1 MPPPLGQP
9 MTITEE
15 KTLSTAVVPVTG
27 TLAVTDKNAY
37 VRVDGYTPGP
47 DDVQVPLALVRRHG
61 LRSGDRVTG
70 TARPQGRG
78 GSTERGGSQ
87 GRGGKNVLATVDG
100 PPRRDRPDFARL
112 TPVHPHR
119 RLHLGQGRTGR
130 IIDLVA
136 PVGKGQR
143 GLIVAPPKAGKT
155 IILQEIAQAI
165 TANHPECHLILLLVD
180 ERPEEVSDLRRRLPG
195 AELAASTF
203 DRPPA
208 EHVAVAELAVERAK
222 RLAEQGRDVVI
233 LLDSL
238 TRLGRAHNLLAPSS
252 SRILAG
258 GVATTALYPPKRFF
272 GAARQLAE
280 GGSLTILATALV
292 ETGSRM
298 DEVFFEEFKG
308 TGNMELRL
316 SRRLADQRLFPAIDL
331 AASGTRRE
339 DLLLSPVEHDL
350 TGRLRR
356 VLHALDDRQAL
367 ELLRDKIQQTPSNA
381 AFLAQIAQ
389 QTP

>member
-1 MPPPLGQP
+1 
-9 MTITEE
+9 MTMIEE
-15 KTLSTAVVPVTG
+15 KTVQTAVIPVTG
-27 TLAVTDKNAY
+27 VLAVTDKNAH

-47 DDVQVPLALVRRHG
+47 DDVQVPLALVRRLG
-61 LRSGDRVTG
+61 LRPGDRVIG
-70 TARPQGRG
+70 TAKPQGRG
-78 GSTERGGSQ
+78 GRA
-87 GRGGKNVLATVDG
+87 VLATVEN

-112 TPVHPHR
+112 TPVHPSR
-119 RLHLGQGRTGR
+119 RLNLGTGRTGR
-130 IIDLVA
+130 IIDLIA

-155 IILQEIAQAI
+155 IVLQELAQAI
-165 TANHPECHLILLLVD
+165 TAHHPEVHLILLLVD
-180 ERPEEVSDLRRRLPG
+180 ERPEEVSDLRRKVPG
-195 AELAASTF
+195 AELAFSTF

-208 EHVAVAELAVERAK
+208 EHVAVADLAVERAK
-222 RLAEQGRDVVI
+222 RLAEQGHDVVI

-238 TRLGRAHNLLAPSS
+238 TRLGRAHNLLAPSG

-272 GAARQLAE
+272 GAARALEE

-292 ETGSRM
+292 ETGSRL

-316 SRRLADQRLFPAIDL
+316 SRRLAEQRLFPAIDL

-339 DLLLSPVEHDL
+339 ELLLSPTELDL
-350 TGRLRR
+350 THRLRR
-356 VLHALDDRQAL
+356 VLDALDDRQAL
-367 ELLRDKIQQTPSNA
+367 QLLLDQLKETSSNA
-381 AFLAQIAQ
+381 EFLARVAH
-389 QTP
+389 QTAR

>member
-1 MPPPLGQP
+1 M
-9 MTITEE
+9 TEE
-15 KTLSTAVVPVTG
+15 KTLQTALLPVTG
-27 TLAVTDKNAY
+27 ILAVSGDNAY

-47 DDVQVPLALVRRHG
+47 NDVQVPLALVRRLA
-61 LRSGDRVTG
+61 LRPGDRVTG
-70 TARPQGRG
+70 TAKPQGRG
-78 GSTERGGSQ
+78 G
-87 GRGGKNVLATVDG
+87 KAVLATVDS
-100 PPRRDRPDFARL
+100 PPRRGRRDFSRL
-112 TPVHPHR
+112 TPVHPAE
-119 RLHLGQGRTGR
+119 RLRLGPGRTGR

-136 PVGKGQR
+136 PIGKGQR

-155 IILQEIAQAI
+155 IILQELAQAI
-165 TANHPECHLILLLVD
+165 TLNHPECHLILLLVD
-180 ERPEEVSDLRRRLPG
+180 ERPEEVSDLRRKVPG

-233 LLDSL
+233 LMDSL
-238 TRLGRAHNLLAPSS
+238 TRLGRAYNLAAPSS

-258 GVATTALYPPKRFF
+258 GVAAGALYPPKRFF
-272 GAARQLAE
+272 GSARALEE
-280 GGSLTILATALV
+280 GGSLTILSTALV

-316 SRRLADQRLFPAIDL
+316 SRRLAEQRLFPAIDL

-339 DLLLSPVEHDL
+339 ELLLSPAEHEL

-367 ELLRDKIQQTPSNA
+367 ELLLDKLKETSSNA
-381 AFLAQIAQ
+381 EFLARVAL
-389 QTP
+389 QTSP

>member
-1 MPPPLGQP
+1 

-15 KTLSTAVVPVTG
+15 KTLQTALVPVRG

-37 VRVDGYTPGP
+37 VRVDGYTPSP
-47 DDVQVPLALVRRHG
+47 DDVQVPLALVRRYG
-61 LRSGDRVTG
+61 LR
-70 TARPQGRG
+70 AKPQGRG
-78 GSTERGGSQ
+78 GR
-87 GRGGKNVLATVDG
+87 NVLAFVDA
-100 PPRRDRPDFARL
+100 PPRRDRPDFSRL
-112 TPVHPHR
+112 TPVHPTE
-119 RLHLGQGRTGR
+119 RLRLGPGRTGR
-130 IIDLVA
+130 LIDLVA

-155 IILQEIAQAI
+155 VILQEIAQAI
-165 TANHPECHLILLLVD
+165 TANHPEVHLILLLVD
-180 ERPEEVSDLRRRLPG
+180 ERPEEVSELRRKVPG

-208 EHVAVAELAVERAK
+208 EHVAVADLAVERAK

-252 SRILAG
+252 SRVLAG
-258 GVATTALYPPKRFF
+258 GVAATALYPPKRFF
-272 GAARQLAE
+272 GAARALEE

-298 DEVFFEEFKG
+298 DEVLFEEFKG

-316 SRRLADQRLFPAIDL
+316 SRRLADQRLFPAVDL

-339 DLLLSPVEHDL
+339 ELLRSPAEHEL
-350 TGRLRR
+350 TTRLHR

-367 ELLRDKIQQTPSNA
+367 ELLLDKLRETPSNA
-381 AFLAQIAQ
+381 DFLRQIAR